1 MKDEHQVHSP
11 GIQLGIV
18 PSLEHKK
25 EILGNGEPLLRMAY
39 VQRAALLSVTE
50 HIVGVGYD
58 GRELAHQFNALTHKV
73 FTGGVI
79 RILIKGIEFQH
90 AAGKYV
96 HYIVPLQ
103 FDDVQKGILLQRHI
117 LHHKIVESLKFLTI
131 WKLPRKQKIGHFL
144 EAETFLL
151 DDGIH
156 NIRNL
161 VPAEIQSAFYGLQAS
176 ILQSFITDHI
186 ADICQPHE
194 HSGSIL
200 VAQPPLHLLLLEQVC
215 INLGAGLHLVRQLI
229 YQIFTCFHKFS

>member
-1 MKDEHQVHSP
+1 
-11 GIQLGIV
+11 
-18 PSLEHKK
+18 
-25 EILGNGEPLLRMAY
+25 MAY

-103 FDDVQKGILLQRHI
+103 FDDVQEGILFQRHI
-117 LHHKIVESLKFLTI
+117 LHHKIVEGLKFLI
-131 WKLPRKQKIGHFL
+131 VRKLSRKQQIGHLL

-156 NIRNL
+156 DIRNL
-161 VPAEIQSAFYGLQAS
+161 VPAEIQSAFYGLQAP
-176 ILQSFITDHI
+176 ILKSFITNHI
-186 ADICQPHE
+186 SYICQPHE
-194 HSGSIL
+194 HAGSIL
-200 VAQPPLHLLLLEQVC
+200 IAQAPLHLLLFEQVC